1 MLVQTAK
8 FIFQWLTGILLYV
21 YIYISIYNIIHND
34 IYVYMYIYTSHMWFI
49 TQNLT
54 VWHLLVMA
62 WCPPTKSVPKR
73 QAS

>member
-34 IYVYMYIYTSHMWFI
+34 IYVYIHLSYVVYNSESYSVASTSYG
-49 TQNLT
+49 
-54 VWHLLVMA
+54 LVS
-62 WCPPTKSVPKR
+62 PN
-73 QAS
+73 